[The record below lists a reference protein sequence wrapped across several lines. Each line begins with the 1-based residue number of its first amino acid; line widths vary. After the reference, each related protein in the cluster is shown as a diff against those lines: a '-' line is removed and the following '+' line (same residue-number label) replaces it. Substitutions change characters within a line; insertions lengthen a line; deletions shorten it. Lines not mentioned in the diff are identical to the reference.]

1 MRHRSSKITL
11 DRNAAQ
17 RVPLL
22 RNLAISL
29 IMHEKITTSD
39 AKAKATRSFVERLIT
54 AGKPNT
60 LHARRML
67 LSHLN
72 NQQAVEKLLTKLSP
86 QFKDRRGGYIRSIK
100 IGLRPGDGS
109 KQVLLEFISDRV

>member
-1 MRHRSSKITL
+1 MRHRSAKITL

-29 IMHEKITTSD
+29 ITLEKITTSD

-54 AGKPNT
+54 LGKPGT
-60 LHARRML
+60 LHARRQL
-67 LSHLN
+67 QKHLN
-72 NQQAVEKLLTKLSP
+72 NAKAADKLIKTLSP
-86 QFKDRRGGYIRSIK
+86 RFKDRKGGYLRATK
-100 IGLRPGDGS
+100 IGMRSGDGS
-109 KQVLLEFISDRV
+109 NRVMLEILSE

>member
-1 MRHRSSKITL
+1 MRHRSAKITL

-39 AKAKATRSFVERLIT
+39 AKAKATRSMVEKLVT
-54 AGKPNT
+54 TGKPNT
-60 LHARRML
+60 LHARRL
-67 LSHLN
+67 ILSQLN
-72 NQQAVEKLLTKLSP
+72 NQRAVEKILTTLAPRYKE
-86 QFKDRRGGYIRSIK
+86 RRGGYLRSIK
-100 IGLRPGDGS
+100 VGLRPGDGS
-109 KQVLLEFISDRV
+109 KRVMLEFISE

>member
-1 MRHRSSKITL
+1 MRHRSAKITL

-29 IMHEKITTSD
+29 VMHEKITTSD
-39 AKAKATRSFVERLIT
+39 AKAKATRSFVEKLIT

-72 NQQAVEKLLTKLSP
+72 NPKAVEKILTKLSP
-86 QFKDRRGGYIRSIK
+86 RFKERRGGYIRAMK
-100 IGLRPGDGS
+100 IGMRPGDGS
-109 KQVLLEFISDRV
+109 KQVMLEFISE

>member
-1 MRHRSSKITL
+1 MRHRSAKITL

-29 IMHEKITTSD
+29 ILHEKITTSD
-39 AKAKATRSFVERLIT
+39 AKAKATRSFVEKLVT
-54 AGKPNT
+54 VGKPNT

-67 LSHLN
+67 IAHLN
-72 NQQAVEKLLTKLSP
+72 NAKAAEKILTTLSP
-86 QFKDRRGGYIRSIK
+86 RFLDRRGGYLRATK
-100 IGLRPGDGS
+100 IGMRSGDGS
-109 KQVLLEFISDRV
+109 NQVMLEFISA